1 MNDLVETTT
10 ALIETG
16 NRSPRAT
23 AIAVLRALSVT
34 FRISLDSEH
43 TSPLDCADWIDL
55 QLEQLKPPNDYES

>member
-23 AIAVLRALSVT
+23 AIAVLRALSAT
-34 FRISLDSEH
+34 FRISLDSEQYNL
-43 TSPLDCADWIDL
+43 SNCADWIDL
-55 QLEQLKPPNDYES
+55 QLDQLKLPKHES

>member
-23 AIAVLRALSVT
+23 AIAVLRALSAT
-34 FRISLDSEH
+34 FRVSLDSGRA
-43 TSPLDCADWIDL
+43 SPLDCADWIDL
-55 QLEQLKPPNDYES
+55 QLEQLKPLNDYES